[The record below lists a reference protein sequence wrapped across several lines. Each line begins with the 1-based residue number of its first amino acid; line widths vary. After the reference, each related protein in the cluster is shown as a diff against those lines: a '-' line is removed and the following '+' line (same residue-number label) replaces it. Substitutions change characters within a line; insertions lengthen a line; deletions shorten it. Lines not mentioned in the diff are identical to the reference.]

1 MPRRLSGPTEEADNP
16 PRNEQYN
23 NHGEEESF
31 TSAKFEAKRQSD
43 TLDRRKLEKTLGL
56 TPLSSN
62 GSGTSSSIY
71 PDSFKRTLLPA
82 GDESIEKMAQVRNWR
97 QWHPRSP
104 WACSIPMLVTTTLAV
119 TLLLSIVHAFLTRQL
134 DPKGCDM
141 CWSRPI
147 YIKFADFDTEHTRF
161 ASKYSLYMLREGGI
175 DEDPKVGT

>member
-16 PRNEQYN
+16 PKIERYN
-23 NHGEEESF
+23 NEGEESF
-31 TSAKFEAKRQSD
+31 TSAKFEVKRQSD
-43 TLDRRKLEKTLGL
+43 TLDRRKLERPLGL
-56 TPLSSN
+56 TPISLN
-62 GSGTSSSIY
+62 GSRTSSSST
-71 PDSFKRTLLPA
+71 PDSSKRPQLPA
-82 GDESIEKMAQVRNWR
+82 EEESVDKMTQARQWR

-104 WACSIPMLVTTTLAV
+104 WACSLPILVTATLAI

-175 DEDPKVGT
+175 DEDPKVRI